1 MVETYKLVMPE
12 HLNHFG
18 FLFGGYM
25 LKWVDEIA
33 WIAATQEFPECK
45 FVTIAMDE
53 IEFRQSVKEGTI
65 LRFQAEL
72 TRRGTTSVQYT
83 VTVTKGDEQPD
94 SPHPVFSNHVT
105 MVRVDEQGNK
115 KPLDD

>member
-1 MVETYKLVMPE
+1 METYKLVMPE

-33 WIAATQEFPECK
+33 WIAATQEFTDCK
-45 FVTIAMDE
+45 FVTIAMDN
-53 IEFRQSVKEGTI
+53 IEFKQSVTEGTI

-72 TRRGTTSVQYT
+72 THRGNTSVQYT
-83 VTVTKGDEQPD
+83 VTVTKGDEPAY

-105 MVRVDEQGNK
+105 MVRVDEHGNK
-115 KPLDD
+115 KRLDD